1 MARILVVDDER
12 LIRTLTVEVGSS
24 LGHEVFTAANIRDG
38 LALARQNMDIV
49 LLDVLLPDGDG
60 LATLESFTRLPGH
73 PDVIVITG
81 HGNADAAE
89 TALRA
94 GAWEYLLKPLRPR
107 DLKLAL
113 SQVVAWRASRGE
125 AALTRLR
132 HPDIIGESQALNDA
146 LEHVREAA
154 ASNVNVL
161 IVGETGVG
169 KELFARALH
178 ANSQR
183 AAGPFITVD
192 CTTLPETLVEAH
204 LFGHARGAFTGADR
218 ARDGLLTAA
227 DGGTLFLDEV
237 GDLPLPVQGA
247 FLRALE
253 LRRFRPVG
261 EVREVRS
268 DFRIVA
274 ATNRDLDDM
283 ARMELFRSDLRFR
296 LCGMTILVPPL
307 RRRVEDIPLLAGH
320 MLADFCQRHNLPR
333 KELAPGCL
341 DALTAYPWPGNVREL
356 GHALERACTAAG
368 GGDQIFARHLP
379 TEIRIELARGR
390 IPPTPRGPLPSPH
403 PPSVESVPPHGSAGL
418 ADKAAF
424 ALRMTGTAAFDAAV
438 PTVMPDAVT
447 RALAASFTSE
457 PDAVPTLRDIRARTE
472 ARYIQSLFEACS
484 GDARKA
490 ARLAGI
496 SRGHFYELLR
506 KYTQDDAE

>member
-12 LIRTLTVEVGSS
+12 LLRTLTVEVGSS

-38 LALARQNMDIV
+38 LALARQDMDII

-94 GAWEYLLKPLRPR
+94 GAWEYLLTPLRPR
-107 DLKLAL
+107 ELKLAL
-113 SQVVAWRASRGE
+113 SQAVAWRASRGE
-125 AALTRLR
+125 AAPTRLR
-132 HPDIIGESQALNDA
+132 HPDIIGESPALNDA
-146 LEHVREAA
+146 LEQVREAA

-178 ANSQR
+178 ANSPR
-183 AAGPFITVD
+183 GTAPFVTVD

-218 ARDGLLTAA
+218 ARDGLLAAA

-283 ARMELFRSDLRFR
+283 ARMDLFRSDLRFR
-296 LCGMTILVPPL
+296 LRGMTITVPPL
-307 RRRVEDIPLLAGH
+307 RRRVEDIPLLAAH
-320 MLADFCQRHNLPR
+320 MLHDFCLRHNLPR
-333 KELAPGCL
+333 KELAAGCL
-341 DALTAYPWPGNVREL
+341 EALTAYAWPGNVREL
-356 GHALERACTAAG
+356 AHALERACTAAG
-368 GGDQIFARHLP
+368 GGDQVFARHLP
-379 TEIRIELARGR
+379 TEIRIDLARKR
-390 IPPTPRGPLPSPH
+390 IPPTPCRPSSNRELSEPEAARRQDPTTATPLAPSEQDD
-403 PPSVESVPPHGSAGL
+403 SGESA
-418 ADKAAF
+418 
-424 ALRMTGTAAFDAAV
+424 ALRQILVEFAPPGN
-438 PTVMPDAVT
+438 
-447 RALAASFTSE
+447 
-457 PDAVPTLRDIRARTE
+457 AVPTLREIKAQAE
-472 ARYIQSLFEACS
+472 ARYVHALLEACA

-506 KYTQDDAE
+506 KYA

>member
-1 MARILVVDDER
+1 MARILVVDDESLVR
-12 LIRTLTVEVGSS
+12 ALAVEVGSS

-60 LATLESFTRLPGH
+60 LATLESFTRLRGH

-107 DLKLAL
+107 DLKQAL

-132 HPDIIGESQALNDA
+132 HPDIIGESRALSDA
-146 LEHVREAA
+146 LEQVREAA

-178 ANSQR
+178 ANSAR
-183 AAGPFITVD
+183 AAHPFITVD

-283 ARMELFRSDLRFR
+283 ARMDLFRSDLRFR
-296 LCGMTILVPPL
+296 LRGMTILVPPL

-320 MLADFCQRHNLPR
+320 MLADFCLRHNLPR

-341 DALTAYPWPGNVREL
+341 EALTAYPWPGNVREL

-379 TEIRIELARGR
+379 TEIRIELARRR
-390 IPPTPRGPLPSPH
+390 IPAPSLPSLNPLS
-403 PPSVESVPPHGSAGL
+403 PQP
-418 ADKAAF
+418 AAYDLTD
-424 ALRMTGTAAFDAAV
+424 APEEAAPAPRVTDAAAPDAAV
-438 PTVMPDAVT
+438 SDSCAMPDAVA
-447 RALAASFTSE
+447 RCFSASFMSGTGS
-457 PDAVPTLRDIRARTE
+457 VPTLREVRARTE
-472 ARYIQSLFEACS
+472 ARYVQALFEACA

-506 KYTQDDAE
+506 KHTRIEPA